1 MSCWRTYTCDVLK
14 NVSRDVVVE
23 ALKGMGLG
31 LNTNKH
37 IVYGSYENREADCD
51 GVITRGIEELSMGV
65 VFDDG
70 TGHLQLV
77 GDFWA
82 TGLNSDTFQ
91 DELSQA
97 YQKINI
103 IQQAELNGWTV
114 DEETVQQEED
124 GSISMEVYCYA

>member
-14 NVSRDVVVE
+14 NVSREVVVE

>member
-14 NVSRDVVVE
+14 NVSREIVVE

-51 GVITRGIEELSMGV
+51 GVITRGAEELSMGV